1 MKEMY
6 FTLTGCNYYL
16 GSDFL
21 EKGMIVKLKKEPDNE
36 YDNEAIKVKIKG
48 LGKIGY
54 VANSPRTVIGDC
66 MSAGRLYDKISKKA
80 KGQIIAVTDRGVI
93 CKVICEDEIIYDEL
107 IPPTVE
113 SNQLVDD
120 LAENERLG
128 E

>member
-36 YDNEAIKVKIKG
+36 YDNEAIKVKMKG

>member
-36 YDNEAIKVKIKG
+36 YDNEAIKVKMKG

-54 VANSPRTVIGDC
+54 VANSPRTVIGVC